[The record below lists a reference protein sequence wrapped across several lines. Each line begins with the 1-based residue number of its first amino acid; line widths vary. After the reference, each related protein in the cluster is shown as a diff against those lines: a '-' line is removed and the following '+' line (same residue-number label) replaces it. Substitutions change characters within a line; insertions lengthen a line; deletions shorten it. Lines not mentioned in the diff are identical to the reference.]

1 MASNFPGPYEVEI
14 HYTSNSNQHVQ
25 RVNCDVLSTP
35 APGAAPST
43 IDLKVRG
50 GGSVQ
55 LDTAVDDWVALLAD
69 NFEVPS
75 SFDNFTFWK
84 IDPGTFD
91 KTFITT
97 AALSQVG
104 TGGGAT
110 TPEHQ
115 VALTFRTIEGGSMRI
130 VMLESQTTTNERK
143 AYIDSSVP
151 IQAIM
156 DFVVSTSDWILARD
170 TSYPIASLNSVGGQ
184 NEALFKK
191 AYR

>member
-14 HYTSNSNQHVQ
+14 HYTSNSNSHVQ
-25 RVNCDVLSTP
+25 RLNCDVISTP
-35 APGAAPST
+35 NPGDAAST
-43 IDLKVRG
+43 IDLKTRT

-55 LDTAVDDWVALLAD
+55 LDTAVAAWVALIAD
-69 NFEVPS
+69 NFQTTAT
-75 SFDNFTFWK
+75 FDNFTFWQ

-97 AALSQVG
+97 ESLSQIG
-104 TGGGAT
+104 TGGGSS

-115 VALTFRTIEGGSMRI
+115 VALTFRTIEGGSMRV

-143 AYIDSSVP
+143 TYADSSIP
-151 IQAIM
+151 IIAIM
-156 DFVVSTSDWILARD
+156 DFVVSGVNWILARD
-170 TSYPIASLNSVGGQ
+170 TSYPIAPLNSVGGQ